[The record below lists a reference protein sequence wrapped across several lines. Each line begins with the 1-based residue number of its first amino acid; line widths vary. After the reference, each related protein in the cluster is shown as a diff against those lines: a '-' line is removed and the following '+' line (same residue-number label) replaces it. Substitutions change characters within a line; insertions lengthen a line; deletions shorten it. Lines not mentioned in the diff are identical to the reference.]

1 MKPNFKDIDIK
12 SSQKLATS
20 ASEWEKANH
29 IEKNWMTPELIPV
42 KPVYTE
48 EDIQNM
54 EHLNYV
60 SGIPPY

>member
-29 IEKNWMTPELIPV
+29 IEKNLVITW
-42 KPVYTE
+42 
-48 EDIQNM
+48 
-54 EHLNYV
+54 
-60 SGIPPY
+60 